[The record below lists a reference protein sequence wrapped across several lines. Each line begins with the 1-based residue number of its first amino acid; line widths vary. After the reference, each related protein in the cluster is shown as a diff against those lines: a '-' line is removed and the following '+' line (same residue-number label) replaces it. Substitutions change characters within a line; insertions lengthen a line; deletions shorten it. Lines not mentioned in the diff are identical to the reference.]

1 MGAPDDRARA
11 TIWPVAGLLLYLAAV
26 SPAGARV
33 SPRVMSLDQCADQF
47 VVAMSP
53 RSAIVGL
60 SPRVRNADSL
70 LAARAVGLPIRRVD
84 SESALAARPQVVVRY
99 WGGDPALIS
108 ELKRRGARVTTI
120 EDSTDFAGVRR
131 NVRAVAAAL
140 GQDAVGEALL
150 RRMDDQLAASRGA
163 WGGQGALYLTSGGAT
178 AGTGTLIDS
187 IMRAA
192 GLRNLTRGA
201 GYREVSLEQL
211 EMDPPK
217 AVVKGFFDAPGQA
230 RAYWGPG
237 RHGALAR
244 LTTGRDLVSL
254 PAALLGCPAWFAGD
268 AVAALALAAPRP
280 PVGRRAPNS

>member
-1 MGAPDDRARA
+1 MN
-11 TIWPVAGLLLYLAAV
+11 WPIAGFLLSLIVV
-26 SPAGARV
+26 SPVWARE

-47 VVAMSP
+47 VVALSP

-60 SPRVRNADSL
+60 SPRARNADSL

-84 SESALAARPQVVVRY
+84 SESAFAARPQVVVRY
-99 WGGDPALIS
+99 WGGDTALVS
-108 ELKRRGARVTTI
+108 QLKRRGARVTTI
-120 EDSTDFAGVRR
+120 EDATDFAGVRR
-131 NVRAVAAAL
+131 NVRIVAAAL
-140 GQDAVGEALL
+140 GQSVAGEALL
-150 RRMDDQLAASRGA
+150 RRMDDKLAASQGA
-163 WGGQGALYLTSGGAT
+163 WGGKGALYLTSGGAT

-211 EMDPPK
+211 EMDPPE
-217 AVVKGFFDAPGQA
+217 AVVKGFFDAAGQA
-230 RAYWGPG
+230 QVYWGPG
-237 RHGALAR
+237 RHGALAN
-244 LTTGRDLVSL
+244 LITGRDLVSL
-254 PAALLGCPAWFAGD
+254 PSALLGCPAWFAGD